1 MLVEPAYRS
10 SPPFTRTL
18 GPEVADLAALA
29 GFEPDPEQRLGLD
42 LLFGLDVHRRS
53 AAFEFA
59 VVCSRQNLKTGLFKQ
74 AALGWL
80 FVTDQD
86 LVVWSAHEFRT
97 AQEAFRDMEIL
108 ITGCAPLA
116 RRVKKISYGNGEEA
130 IELLTG
136 QRLIFK
142 ARTKTGGRG
151 LSGDKVV
158 LDEAF
163 ALQPAHMGALMPTL
177 SVRPDPQLVYGS
189 SAGLAE
195 SAVLRGVRDRG
206 RAGSSARLAYLEWC
220 SQAVCA
226 EPASE
231 HMLSTPGCALD
242 VPENWRPGNPLLGR
256 TRRNGTGL
264 MVEYVRAERQ
274 ALPPRGF
281 ARERMGWWDAPAEQA
296 ERPIRP
302 DVWARA
308 ATADAAPMVRVAFGV
323 TVAADRGRT
332 TIGVAG
338 LRADGRVQVEVV
350 ADGRGV
356 DWAPSWLA
364 ERVVRWG
371 PVAVV
376 LDGTALP
383 LQPSLADLGVVA
395 QPTTTTERSQASV
408 AFFDALVAGGLCHPD
423 EPLLN
428 TAALTA
434 TRRPLTSGWVWE
446 GPSVGALQAVT
457 LARWGLVTAEVP
469 RTPQPPL
476 LVRSGRER
484 LSETADL
491 ATAHF

>member
-1 MLVEPAYRS
+1 MRSFRRAMPA
-10 SPPFTRTL
+10 
-18 GPEVADLAALA
+18 
-29 GFEPDPEQRLGLD
+29 
-42 LLFGLDVHRRS
+42 
-53 AAFEFA
+53 
-59 VVCSRQNLKTGLFKQ
+59 
-74 AALGWL
+74 
-80 FVTDQD
+80 
-86 LVVWSAHEFRT
+86 
-97 AQEAFRDMEIL
+97 
-108 ITGCAPLA
+108 
-116 RRVKKISYGNGEEA
+116 EE
-130 IELLTG
+130 
-136 QRLIFK
+136 
-142 ARTKTGGRG
+142 
-151 LSGDKVV
+151 
-158 LDEAF
+158 
-163 ALQPAHMGALMPTL
+163 
-177 SVRPDPQLVYGS
+177 
-189 SAGLAE
+189 
-195 SAVLRGVRDRG
+195 
-206 RAGSSARLAYLEWC
+206 
-220 SQAVCA
+220 
-226 EPASE
+226 
-231 HMLSTPGCALD
+231 
-242 VPENWRPGNPLLGR
+242 
-256 TRRNGTGL
+256 
-264 MVEYVRAERQ
+264 
-274 ALPPRGF
+274 F
-281 ARERMGWWDAPAEQA
+281 AREFLSWWDEPAGEA

-308 ATADAAPMVRVAFGV
+308 ATADAAPLVRVVFGV
-323 TVAADRGRT
+323 TVAADRSRT

-338 LRADGRVQVEVV
+338 LRADSRVQVEVV

-356 DWAPSWLA
+356 DWAPLWLL
-364 ERVVRWG
+364 ERVSRWD

-446 GPSVGALQAVT
+446 GAAVGALQAVT